1 MEKSIT
7 ILLADD
13 DLDDISLFR
22 DALREVDDTI
32 QFYTLSNG
40 QEVLAYLANPSNQL
54 PDYIFLDLR
63 MPKMSGKK
71 CLEQI
76 RLDRRLKETPV
87 IIYTTSDVVE
97 DSEELTRMGATHF
110 ITKPTN
116 PEEIYYLLSL
126 VLNENWT

>member
-1 MEKSIT
+1 MENPIT

-13 DLDDISLFR
+13 DFDDISLFR
-22 DALREVDDTI
+22 EAIKEVDATI
-32 QFYTLSNG
+32 QLNTVSNG
-40 QEVLAYLANPSNQL
+40 HEVLTYLGNPSNSL
-54 PDYIFLDLR
+54 PNYIFLDLR

-76 RLDRRLKETPV
+76 RLDSRLKNTPV

-97 DSEELTRMGATHF
+97 DAEELSRLGATHF